1 MIKMKQK
8 TLILILAL
16 IATGINFLIAEP
28 ENSPYL
34 GEKATSSEIVLRDI
48 SVFPNGE
55 GLPYGSGNANQGEL
69 LYQAKCIAC
78 HGEGG
83 LGHTAD
89 QLAGAKTILTDEY
102 AEKTIGSYW
111 PYATTLFDFI
121 KRAMPMNAP
130 GSLGDN
136 EVYSLVAYLLYL
148 NNIVKKDEQIT
159 SITLPEISMPN
170 QNGFIDV
177 HEMEKFHR

>member
-55 GLPYGSGNANQGEL
+55 GLPHKADPWGFYSEQYPSFSSVTYDHARYEWQD
-69 LYQAKCIAC
+69 AKWQNRPV
-78 HGEGG
+78 
-83 LGHTAD
+83 T
-89 QLAGAKTILTDEY
+89 
-102 AEKTIGSYW
+102 EKRKE
-111 PYATTLFDFI
+111 AL
-121 KRAMPMNAP
+121 
-130 GSLGDN
+130 
-136 EVYSLVAYLLYL
+136 
-148 NNIVKKDEQIT
+148 KK
-159 SITLPEISMPN
+159 
-170 QNGFIDV
+170 
-177 HEMEKFHR
+177 